1 MKTLMKVLPTVG
13 VTVCGAVLF
22 ASATTAQRPI
32 RRAPGMP
39 ADDKVGVAI
48 ALQAGGEAYRFT
60 GQGTCTHEPK
70 GYIYMVPAQQWRV
83 EQTEGTRNVALTFW
97 RPASGSGDM
106 FTLYVQGGGKTYAT
120 DTVKTKNGGSPQGSG
135 EVTFASDGAG
145 GTFTINAT
153 AANGAKISG
162 TIKCDAFRAAVAE
175 GGN

>member
-1 MKTLMKVLPTVG
+1 MKAVMKVVRTVG
-13 VTVCGAVLF
+13 VALCGALVF
-22 ASATTAQRPI
+22 APVTTAQRPA

-60 GQGTCTHEPK
+60 GQATCTHEPK

-83 EQTEGTRNVALTFW
+83 AQNEGTRSVLLTFW
-97 RPASGSGDM
+97 RPAGGSADM

-135 EVTFASDGAG
+135 EVTFAPGGAG
-145 GTFTINAT
+145 GTFRVNAT

-162 TIKCDAFRAAVAE
+162 TITCDAFRAAVAE
-175 GGN
+175 GGH